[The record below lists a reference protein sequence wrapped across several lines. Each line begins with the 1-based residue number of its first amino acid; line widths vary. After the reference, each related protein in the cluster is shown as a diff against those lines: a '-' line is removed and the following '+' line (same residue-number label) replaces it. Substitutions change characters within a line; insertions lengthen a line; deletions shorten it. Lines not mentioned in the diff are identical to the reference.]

1 MHGRIV
7 QFHASTIVLALLWAV
22 PAGAQGVR
30 SATLRLDNDI
40 LALRGR
46 GAPADYDYTQG
57 LALAVEMD
65 SALRWMPRLPACASG
80 ETEPCLRTRIE
91 AGQRIYA
98 PRRDAPTPV
107 PGERPY
113 GAWLYVGGGVARES
127 GRGVRSLEVELGVTG
142 PPALG
147 EPVQNGV
154 HRLTGSE
161 RQEGWAHQTGFE
173 PGVLLRFQEGR
184 RWGWGAARMEPA
196 VRVEL
201 GNVRTGAAVGAAGV
215 LGRGAG
221 VYARLGGRQ
230 EWVVRDLFLDGN
242 TFGSRSTAHKIPFVS
257 EGEAAAGFRGRRWS
271 AEYRFVVRTR
281 EYRAQPSGHAY
292 GSLVLAVAR
301 RTRETGGAQ
310 VP

>member
-1 MHGRIV
+1 VVRFPV
-7 QFHASTIVLALLWAV
+7 WTFVLALLWAM

-57 LALAVEMD
+57 LVIGVELD
-65 SALRWMPRLPACASG
+65 SASRWMPGRLPACG
-80 ETEPCLRTRIE
+80 ENGTEQCLRTRLE
-91 AGQRIYA
+91 VGQRIYT
-98 PRRDAPTPV
+98 PRRDAPNPI

-113 GAWLYVGGGVARES
+113 GAWLYAGGGVARES

-147 EPVQNGV
+147 EWVQNGV

-173 PGVLLRFQEGR
+173 PGILLRFQEGR
-184 RWGWGAARMEPA
+184 RWGGGAARVEPA
-196 VRVEL
+196 LRLEL
-201 GNVRTGAAVGAAGV
+201 GNVRTAAAMGASGV
-215 LGRGAG
+215 LGRGMG

-230 EWVVRDLFLDGN
+230 EWVVRDIFLDGG
-242 TFGSRSTAHKIPFVS
+242 TLGSRSTARKLPFVS
-257 EGEAAAGFRGRRWS
+257 EGEAAAGFRARKWS
-271 AEYRFVVRTR
+271 AEYRFVARSR
-281 EYRAQPSGHAY
+281 EYRAQPEGHAY
-292 GSLVLAVAR
+292 GSLVLTVAR
-301 RTRETGGAQ
+301 
-310 VP
+310 